1 MTYRMCLVL
10 IKICFFDNSWKVTMK
25 HTLREGNA
33 IADLMAKTGAKSHIP
48 FTLLRNCP
56 SNLELVL
63 PADTIDIHYVR
74 L

>member
-1 MTYRMCLVL
+1 
-10 IKICFFDNSWKVTMK
+10 MK

-63 PADTIDIHYVR
+63 LADTIDIHYVR